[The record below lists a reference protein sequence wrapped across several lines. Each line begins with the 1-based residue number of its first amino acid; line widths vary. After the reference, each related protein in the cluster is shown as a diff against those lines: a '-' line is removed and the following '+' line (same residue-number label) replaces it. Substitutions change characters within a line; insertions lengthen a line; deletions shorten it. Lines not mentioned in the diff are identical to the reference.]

1 MVKARFAVDATSYM
15 DHVCFHLYCTV
26 EDGRFKEVPR
36 SDLAA
41 YIVNK
46 YAKQIRISE
55 YGYGYEVDLPQNAV
69 LALEYSFYAEK
80 ASFDEL
86 DEIAASGR
94 TRLHSLREELGF
106 PADGISIQDLFLKDA
121 GGKGFSLS
129 LRGFPKLLLYADGG
143 SVRVEFNAEAV
154 DRKFLKRALH
164 GGLEEAE
171 VKMLRGITVL
181 GKNAQAKYM
190 QLLSER
196 KLSVDEV
203 AKAVLKSAVQ
213 AKNTGVW
220 LAAADWL
227 KANGYGKQAS
237 EVIAKKTI
245 CS

>member
-237 EVIAKKTI
+237 GVIAKKTI